1 MKLVDQHEFHY
12 VSRELRDSRHKCEIL
27 SHDMKAKEAQ
37 IKELQS
43 KLESGE
49 GCKYI
54 IFCILFIAIS
64 VKPLILPLCETT
76 YNGVKCV
83 KSWDLGSLG
92 SIVIMGIWPGPC
104 KMWEQRIGALL

>member
-1 MKLVDQHEFHY
+1 VLASQEGLSWKLVGQFEFCY

-27 SHDMKAKEAQ
+27 SHDMKAKEVQ

-64 VKPLILPLCETT
+64 VKTPDFT
-76 YNGVKCV
+76 
-83 KSWDLGSLG
+83 
-92 SIVIMGIWPGPC
+92 
-104 KMWEQRIGALL
+104 LL